1 MLQSYKK
8 AVRAAWWSSRE
19 SRSSSPL
26 FSSNPVFHLLPS
38 SIPPQS
44 LSCLKSLLKMTMSA
58 DRAPLHQQQAPPL
71 VEAVGATAAPKST
84 PTPRWVPGLL
94 TAFTAIALAVRGPPP
109 VIDKNAYFLSLS
121 AAFFARVA
129 GVMAAVAVRPPPAS
143 TGSSSLSASR
153 WPRCSGNWG

>member
-1 MLQSYKK
+1 
-8 AVRAAWWSSRE
+8 
-19 SRSSSPL
+19 
-26 FSSNPVFHLLPS
+26 
-38 SIPPQS
+38 
-44 LSCLKSLLKMTMSA
+44 MTMSA

-129 GVMAAVAVRPPPAS
+129 GVMAAVAARLGGGWGVGVLGPPPPPPPRQHRLVVAVVTGGKLICMSPLCCSLHEGTAS
-143 TGSSSLSASR
+143 T
-153 WPRCSGNWG
+153 N